1 MPGRRTAD
9 PVRLAARISQSGC
22 LSLYNSQVLAN
33 ATGLGC
39 NCSDDVLTSRRTH
52 MSVMSAQCHAVV
64 DSMGSGSAD
73 TRTYLRVPD
82 GSDVAAKLHRDEK
95 LHRDDRRFC
104 P

>member
-1 MPGRRTAD
+1 MPGRRAAD
-9 PVRLAARISQSGC
+9 PAPLGARISQSGC

-33 ATGLGC
+33 ATSLGC

-52 MSVMSAQCHAVV
+52 MSGMSAGCHTVA
-64 DSMGSGSAD
+64 DSLDSGAAD
-73 TRTYLRVPD
+73 TRTGLRMLD
-82 GSDVAAKLHRDEK
+82 GSDGAAK

>member
-1 MPGRRTAD
+1 MNRA
-9 PVRLAARISQSGC
+9 SGC

-39 NCSDDVLTSRRTH
+39 NCSDDVLNSRRTH
-52 MSVMSAQCHAVV
+52 MSGTLAQCHAVV
-64 DSMGSGSAD
+64 DSLSSGAAD
-73 TRTYLRVPD
+73 IRTGLRMLD
-82 GSDVAAKLHRDEK
+82 GSDGAAK